1 MSLVISVIGSHVAG
15 VSKPPTLHSRQCA
28 GMHRTCILNHLHVYL
43 LLLLLPLSLLLQM
56 VALTCLLLT
65 KDGAQG
71 LLGVVAAAAG
81 APLLAVAAWLTAHS
95 LALYV
100 AGLWKFM
107 K

>member
-1 MSLVISVIGSHVAG
+1 
-15 VSKPPTLHSRQCA
+15 
-28 GMHRTCILNHLHVYL
+28 
-43 LLLLLPLSLLLQM
+43 M

-71 LLGVVAAAAG
+71 QLGAVAAAAG
-81 APLLAVAAWLTAHS
+81 APLLGVAAYLTAYS

>member
-1 MSLVISVIGSHVAG
+1 MLLR
-15 VSKPPTLHSRQCA
+15 TLLTTVLA
-28 GMHRTCILNHLHVYL
+28 VDA
-43 LLLLLPLSLLLQM
+43 LQM

-71 LLGVVAAAAG
+71 QLGVVAAAAG
-81 APLLAVAAWLTAHS
+81 APLLAVAAYLTAHS

-100 AGLWKFM
+100 AGLWRFM